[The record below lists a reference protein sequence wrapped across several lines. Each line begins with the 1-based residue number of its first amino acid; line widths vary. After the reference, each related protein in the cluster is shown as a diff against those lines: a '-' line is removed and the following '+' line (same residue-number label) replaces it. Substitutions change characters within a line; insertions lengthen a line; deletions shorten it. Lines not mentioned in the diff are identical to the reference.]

1 MKYFALQILKACM
14 HIWYGLCRIP
24 GVKDDRI
31 LFLSRQSSEIPLDF
45 AMIRDELARRGS
57 YDMVFICDRLGDG
70 LGSKAAFAG
79 DTLKAIRLMATSK
92 VMVLDSYSIPVCVLP
107 HKPSQTVIQIWHAI
121 GKIKQSGYQTLGKV
135 SGRDEKTARIL
146 HMHENYDIVIAG
158 GEAWNKAYCA
168 SFNITEDKL
177 RNVGLPRIDYLLSTK
192 ESNRERVLAA
202 YPEFADKTVILYAP
216 TFRRGW
222 DLEWESLAEQFDKD
236 KYAFVIK
243 PHPNQALQIDPEKY
257 YECPEFT
264 SLEILSAADYLITD
278 FSAIAVEAAA
288 MNVNTYYYIFDKD
301 RYLANNGLNLDIEEV
316 MPACAF
322 RDGKALAGAI
332 QQGTYPAEEFIEYR
346 RKYLPGDLGH
356 STEKIVDLIEEAIRS
371 KGNGRQ
377 K

>member
-1 MKYFALQILKACM
+1 M

-107 HKPSQTVIQIWHAI
+107 HKSSQTVIQIWHAI

-222 DLEWESLAEQFDKD
+222 DLEWESLAEQFDRD
-236 KYAFVIK
+236 EYAFVIK

-257 YECPEFT
+257 YECSEFT

-332 QQGTYPAEEFIEYR
+332 QQGTYPAEEFSEYR
-346 RKYLPGDLGH
+346 RKYLPGELGH
-356 STEKIVDLIEEAIRS
+356 STEKIVDLIEEAIGS
-371 KGNGRQ
+371 GGNRRQ